1 MSRITSQLVLSL
13 LDRVTGPARAAAQSI
28 RGITQ
33 AISENNR
40 TQLQAMAASQR
51 DRIKSMRGDLI
62 GATAQ
67 AAAFALALGAPIRAA
82 MSFESAMADVRKV
95 VDFDTPEQFEE
106 MARGLRAMS
115 REVPI
120 AAEGLAA
127 MAAAAGQGGIDRGD
141 ILEFVRSAAMIGT
154 AFDISADAAG
164 EALAHLRTGL
174 ALSTPEAVSLADA
187 MNELSNRQASTAADI
202 LEVVTRVGASAKQFG
217 LTGEQVAGLGSAMLA
232 TGQQAEVVATSIR
245 NMGRALT
252 RGDAATKRQS
262 QAYRLLGLGATETA
276 KRMQVDA
283 VGTIEDVVARLNK
296 LPAHMRAA
304 VSTDLFGDEARAL
317 GPLITN
323 QKLLADSLGIVA
335 DQANYAGS
343 AQKEYDVRSKTSANR
358 AQLFKNTLD
367 NLSITV
373 GTILIPVMQA
383 LTDILTPIADGI
395 ERFAAQH
402 PALVKGVTLA
412 AGGLIVF
419 RLATLA
425 ARFAVAQTRLT
436 LIQGGLAFLTMRARA
451 MATAATMRGQVAGSM
466 MAMAITTR
474 TATGIMKLAFRGL
487 LAATGIGLLILAAG
501 WVVQHWSGVKTFFKG
516 FGQGF
521 SAAIA
526 PVRPALEPLIQ
537 IVKTVV
543 GWVKKLIG
551 DKGEDWTSWGV
562 AAGTAVGNF
571 VNGAVKFFG
580 DLYGWIKK
588 ALDLAWELAKWTP
601 QGMVIRGTIAAA
613 NAITGPKP
621 PPGAPAPPPGR
632 PPAGRRAWGGD
643 VLAGQDYLVGEH
655 RPEIFRPPVSGKI
668 LPSTSGAG
676 SSGGGGRG
684 GGTFA
689 PRLSF
694 VIQGGADA
702 RAIANEVM
710 SRLRSEYQEFSEG
723 GFGDDAGVFA

>member
-1 MSRITSQLVLSL
+1 MARITSQLVLSL
-13 LDRVTGPARAAAQSI
+13 LDRVTGPARKAAQSI

-33 AISENNR
+33 AVSENNR

-51 DRIKSMRGDLI
+51 DHIRGMRGDLI
-62 GATAQ
+62 GAGAQ
-67 AAAFALALGAPIRAA
+67 AAALAVALGAPIRAA

-95 VDFDTPEQFEE
+95 VDFDTPDQFDE
-106 MARGLRAMS
+106 MARGIRALS
-115 REVPI
+115 RETPI
-120 AAEGLAA
+120 AADGLAA
-127 MAAAAGQGGIDRGD
+127 MAAAAGQGGVARGD

-202 LEVVTRVGASAKQFG
+202 LDVVTRVGASAKQFG
-217 LTGEQVAGLGSAMLA
+217 LTGEEVAGLGSAMLA

-262 QAYRLLGLGATETA
+262 AAYRLLGLDATETA

-358 AQLFKNTLD
+358 AQLTANTFKNLA
-367 NLSITV
+367 ITF
-373 GTILIPVMQA
+373 GAILIPVMQGVTA
-383 LTDILTPIADGI
+383 ILGPIAEGI
-395 ERFAAQH
+395 ERLTAAN
-402 PALVKGVTLA
+402 PMLVQAIVVTV
-412 AGGLIVF
+412 GGLVAF
-419 RLATLA
+419 RIATLA
-425 ARFAVAQTRLT
+425 ARFAQAQLRLS
-436 LIQGGLAFLTMRARA
+436 LIEGALGFMTFRARA
-451 MATAATMRGQVAGSM
+451 LGTAGVLRRQVAGSI
-466 MAMAITTR
+466 MALAIQTR
-474 TATGIMKLAFRGL
+474 TATGIMALAFRGL
-487 LAATGIGLLILAAG
+487 LAASGIGLLILAAG
-501 WVVQHWSGVKTFFKG
+501 WVVQHWSGVVSFFRG

-537 IVKTVV
+537 GVRTVV
-543 GWVKKLIG
+543 GWVKRLIG

-562 AAGTAVGNF
+562 RAGSAVGGF
-571 VNGAVKFFG
+571 VTGAVGFLGKLVSWFKQA
-580 DLYGWIKK
+580 I
-588 ALDLAWELAKWTP
+588 DLAWKLAKWTP
-601 QGMVIRGTIAAA
+601 AGLVIQGGMAVA
-613 NAITGPKP
+613 NA
-621 PPGAPAPPPGR
+621 ASGR
-632 PPAGRRAWGGD
+632 QPAGRRARGGD
-643 VLAGQDYLVGEH
+643 VRAGQDYLVGEH
-655 RPEIFRPPVSGKI
+655 RPEIFRAPVSGKI
-668 LPSTSGAG
+668 LPSTSAAG
-676 SSGGGGRG
+676 SGGGSAGRG
-684 GGTFA
+684 GRVFA
-689 PRLSF
+689 PRLNF
-694 VIQGGADA
+694 TIVGGGDP
-702 RAIANEVM
+702 RAIASEVM
-710 SRLRSEYQEFSEG
+710 SRLRGEYREFSEG